1 MKNLMIIA
9 AIGSAV
15 ICSSANAASTMHSQG
30 KPAKTAQTQA
40 STKQRLGTL
49 SCTVSGGVG
58 YLIGSNKS
66 VECSFKRQS
75 GRAERYVG
83 SIGKLGIDVGV
94 SGKSYLSWVVYTANA
109 SEAGKG
115 DLAGTY
121 RGASASAAVGLG
133 LGANALIGGTSKNFG
148 LQPLSAQAG
157 TGLNVAAGISSLTL
171 RYGK

>member
-9 AIGSAV
+9 AIGSAMF
-15 ICSSANAASTMHSQG
+15 CSSANAASTMHSQG
-30 KPAKTAQTQA
+30 KPVKAAQTQA
-40 STKQRLGTL
+40 PAKQRLGTL
-49 SCTVSGGVG
+49 SCTVAGGVG

-66 VECSFKRQS
+66 VECDFKRRS
-75 GRAERYVG
+75 GKAEHYVG

-94 SGKSYLSWVVYTANA
+94 SGKSYLSWIVYTANA
-109 SEAGKG
+109 SQPGKG

-133 LGANALIGGTSKNFG
+133 LGANALVGGTSKNFG

-157 TGLNVAAGISSLTL
+157 TGLNVAAGVSSLKL